1 MTKENETKAEKFVR
15 VANGRTKKAI
25 KQLRLIKQVVG
36 SKNYDV
42 DGEQVNKLVNVLY
55 DEVTAI
61 ANAYKARTQSKEPI
75 EDVF

>member
-36 SKNYDV
+36 SKNYDMEQ
-42 DGEQVNKLVNVLY
+42 EQVTKLITVLY

-61 ANAYKARTQSKEPI
+61 DNAYNARTKSKEPI

>member
-61 ANAYKARTQSKEPI
+61 ANAYKARTQTKEPI

>member
-1 MTKENETKAEKFVR
+1 MTKENETKSEKFVR